1 MRANGRGKLSKGPWW
16 LVFGLAITGVVAWLF
31 LTHGPLFRS
40 EPYHPLNIILV
51 TADTRRADHLPAYG
65 YQQVSTP
72 NLDRFAESG
81 VLFENTHT
89 VVPLTLPSHSSMF
102 TGTFPMYHGVRD
114 NGGYYLDEKQVTLA
128 ETLKEH
134 GYRTG
139 GFVAAFV
146 LDSRWGLNQG
156 FDRYF
161 DEFDFEKY
169 ERIGLDTV
177 QRRGDEVLAEALDWM
192 EDAKD
197 DRFFA
202 WLHFYDVHTP
212 WEPPEPYLSRYGRR
226 RFGRYDGEIAYLDSL
241 LGELFTW
248 IETNGLEENTVVA
261 FIADHG
267 ESLGDHE
274 ENTHGFFI
282 YDSTMHVPFIL
293 RAPYRQFQ
301 PGRRVEAQVRTVD
314 LMPTLL
320 ELVGI
325 EPPETVQGRSLV
337 ELASG
342 EKDDLGLLAY
352 GESFYPRNH
361 YGWSELKSVRN
372 GTYHFIDA
380 PRPELFDVRE
390 DPAQQH
396 NLASE
401 RAKTVSE
408 LKGELDRLIEAFG
421 VKGIDERGP
430 ETLDAETQQQLAAL
444 GYLGG
449 PSRITIDPDRPLAD
463 PKDKIGLFNL
473 IKDAG
478 SDSSDGKIDEAMA
491 KIDRVLKEDPD
502 ILEAHNIKGNLLT
515 KKGELEQ
522 ALGAYQEALARDPEY
537 KPALFGLAV
546 TYQELG
552 RVSEAEA
559 GFERILDLDP
569 RDNRANFLLA
579 KIYADRTD
587 FEEALELLRHAVD
600 VGSERAPL
608 HNLMAECYIGL
619 KDLESAEKEV
629 RKALQM
635 KPDLPTAYYNLA
647 LIFEERGDAAAAIEA
662 YQQEITNAPKDYKA
676 HFNLAKLYGRTG
688 RPRKMREHFEKAIEL
703 KDDFAIGYLYL
714 AKFHLD
720 AGELEKARD
729 LALKGLELGP
739 EPSMKP
745 LGHFILA
752 DVYNRQGRME
762 DAERELRAA
771 RRAQGS

>member
-1 MRANGRGKLSKGPWW
+1 MQGEKRRTRPRGLW
-16 LVFGLAITGVVAWLF
+16 LLALALAVAGIAAF
-31 LTHGPLFRS
+31 LLIPRLAS
-40 EPYHPLNIILV
+40 EPYRPLNIVLI
-51 TADTRRADHLPAYG
+51 TADTLRADHLPAYG
-65 YQQVSTP
+65 YERVSTP
-72 NLDRFAESG
+72 NLDRFAASG
-81 VLFENTHT
+81 VLFESANT

-114 NGGYYLDEKQVTLA
+114 NGGYYLDEKQITLA
-128 ETLKEH
+128 ETLKEN
-134 GYRTG
+134 GYETG

-169 ERIGLDTV
+169 EHIALDTV
-177 QRRGDEVLAEALDWM
+177 QRRGDEVLREALGWM
-192 EDAKD
+192 DGVKH

-212 WEPPEPYLSRYGRR
+212 WEPPEPYLSRYGKR

-241 LGELFTW
+241 MGELFGW
-248 IETNGLEENTVVA
+248 LEANGLDENTIVA
-261 FIADHG
+261 FIGDHG

-293 RAPYRQFQ
+293 KIPYRQFQ
-301 PGRRVEAQVRTVD
+301 AGRRVRAQVRTVD

-325 EPPETVQGRSLV
+325 EPPDSVQGRSLV
-337 ELASG
+337 ELATG
-342 EKDDLGLLAY
+342 ETDDLGLLAY

-361 YGWSELKSVRN
+361 YGWSELKSIRD
-372 GTYHFIDA
+372 GTFHFIDA

-390 DPAQQH
+390 DPLEQK
-396 NLASE
+396 NLASQ
-401 RAKTVSE
+401 RAATVNE
-408 LKGELDRLIEAFG
+408 LKTELDRLVEDHGIE
-421 VKGIDERGP
+421 GIDEQAP
-430 ETLDAETQQQLAAL
+430 ETLDAETEQQLAAL

-449 PSRITIDPDRPLAD
+449 PSKIKIDPDRPLAD

-478 SDSSDGKIDEAMA
+478 SDSSDGNFEEAMA
-491 KIDRVLKEDPD
+491 KIDEVLREDPD
-502 ILEAHNIKGNLLT
+502 ILEAHNIMGNLLT
-515 KKGELEQ
+515 KEGDLDK
-522 ALGAYQEALARDPEY
+522 ALAAYQEALARDADY
-537 KPALFGLAV
+537 TPALFGLAL
-546 TYQELG
+546 TYRELG
-552 RVSEAEA
+552 RVPEAEA
-559 GFERILDLDP
+559 GFRRILDLDP

-579 KIYADRTD
+579 KIHADRNE
-587 FEEALELLRHAVD
+587 FEEALELLGHAVD

-619 KDLESAEKEV
+619 KDFDRAEEEV
-629 RKALQM
+629 RTALEM

-647 LIFEERGDAAAAIEA
+647 LIFEERGDVPKAFESYTTEIE
-662 YQQEITNAPKDYKA
+662 NAPKDYKA
-676 HFNLAKLYGRTG
+676 HFNVAKLYGKTG
-688 RPRKMREHFEKAIEL
+688 RPRKMKEHLEAAIAAKE
-703 KDDFAIGYLYL
+703 DFAIGHLYL
-714 AKFHLD
+714 AKFYLD
-720 AGELEKARD
+720 AGNLEKARE
-729 LALKGLELGP
+729 LAARGIELGP
-739 EPSMKP
+739 EPSMLP

-752 DVYNRQGRME
+752 DVYTRQGR
-762 DAERELRAA
+762 DADAARELRAA